1 VLSREDG
8 SASGLPLARYELFRS
23 CDPNHVR
30 DEVSRVWAPH
40 TLRVLGG
47 DPRLNARMHY
57 ARLRDL
63 SVSALT
69 YGGTV
74 RFTSRPAESFFTV
87 FVPLAGEAEARCGG
101 DRVALS
107 TTTAAVLSPADPV
120 ALRWPGDCAQL
131 VVRLERTGLEARL
144 SDLLGAP
151 LRRPLRF
158 APAMAV
164 GSGNGL
170 SWLRGLRML
179 VTELERPGSLLERRA
194 VAEMFERTLVTALL
208 LGQPSNYTRMLD
220 GEVPAAP
227 TRAVSI
233 ALEWIDNHP
242 KWQHTTASLARE
254 ADVTERS
261 LQLGFRKHLKMG
273 PMEYLREIRLRGVRD
288 QLRAAQSDAFTVTE
302 IAAEWGFLHA
312 GHFAAR
318 YQQRFGERPSQ
329 TLRR

>member
-1 VLSREDG
+1 M
-8 SASGLPLARYELFRS
+8 
-23 CDPNHVR
+23 
-30 DEVSRVWAPH
+30 SRVWAPH
-40 TLRVLGG
+40 TLRVLGA
-47 DPRLNARMHY
+47 DSRLDARMHY
-57 ARLRDL
+57 VRLRDL
-63 SVSALT
+63 SVSVLR
-69 YGGTV
+69 YGAPV
-74 RFTSRPAESFFTV
+74 RFAAGPAGSFFTV
-87 FVPLAGEAEARCGG
+87 FVPLEGEAEACCGA
-101 DRVALS
+101 DRVRLNPA
-107 TTTAAVLSPADPV
+107 TAAVLSPADPV
-120 ALRWPGDCAQL
+120 VLRWPGDCAQL

-164 GSGNGL
+164 GSGDGR

-179 VTELERPGSLLERRA
+179 VTELERPGSLIERHA
-194 VAEMFERTLVTALL
+194 VAEMFERTLLTALL
-208 LGQPSNYTRMLD
+208 MGQPGNYTRMLD

-288 QLRAAQSDAFTVTE
+288 QLRAAQSDAVTVTE
-302 IAAEWGFLHA
+302 VAAEWGFLHA

-318 YQQRFGERPSQ
+318 YQQRFGERPSE

>member
-1 VLSREDG
+1 V
-8 SASGLPLARYELFRS
+8 LPLARYELFHS
-23 CDPNHVR
+23 CDADHVR
-30 DEVSRVWAPH
+30 EEVSRVWAPH
-40 TLRVLGG
+40 LLRVHGE
-47 DPRLNARMHY
+47 RLDARMHHV
-57 ARLRDL
+57 RLCDL
-63 SVSALT
+63 SLSVLR
-69 YGGTV
+69 YGEAV
-74 RFTSRPAESFFTV
+74 RFEAGPVETFFTV
-87 FVPLAGEAEARCGG
+87 FVPLSGEAEARYGG
-101 DRVALS
+101 DRVRLS
-107 TTTAAVLSPADPV
+107 AATAGVLSPADPV

-131 VVRLERTGLEARL
+131 VVRVERTGLEARL

-158 APAMAV
+158 APAMALD
-164 GSGNGL
+164 SGNGR

-179 VTELERPGSLLERRA
+179 VTELGRPGSLIEQRA
-194 VAEMFERTLVTALL
+194 VAETFERTLVTALL
-208 LGQPSNYTRMLD
+208 MGHPSNYTRMLD

-242 KWQHTTASLARE
+242 KWRHTTASLARE

-288 QLRAAQSDAFTVTE
+288 QLRAAQSDAVTVTGV
-302 IAAEWGFLHA
+302 AAEWGFLHA

-318 YQQRFGERPSQ
+318 YQQRFGERPSE

>member
-1 VLSREDG
+1 M
-8 SASGLPLARYELFRS
+8 
-23 CDPNHVR
+23 R
-30 DEVSRVWAPH
+30 DEVSRVLAPH

-47 DPRLNARMHY
+47 DTRLDARMHY
-57 ARLRDL
+57 VRLRDL
-63 SVSALT
+63 SMSVIR
-69 YGGTV
+69 YGGPV
-74 RFTSRPAESFFTV
+74 RFEAGPAETFFTV
-87 FVPLAGEAEARCGG
+87 FVPLAGEAEARFGS
-101 DRVALS
+101 DRVQLT

-120 ALRWPGDCAQL
+120 VLRWPGDCAQL
-131 VVRLERTGLEARL
+131 VVRLERAGMEARL
-144 SDLLGAP
+144 SELLGAP

-158 APAMAV
+158 APVLAV
-164 GSGNGL
+164 DSGNGR
-170 SWLRGLRML
+170 SWWRGLRML
-179 VTELERPGSLLERRA
+179 LTELDRPGSLIERYA
-194 VAEMFERTLVTALL
+194 VADMFERTLATALL
-208 LGQPSNYTRMLD
+208 MGQPSNYTRMLD

-242 KWQHTTASLARE
+242 RSRHTTASLARE

-288 QLRAAQSDAFTVTE
+288 QLRAAQSDAVTVTE
-302 IAAEWGFLHA
+302 VAAEWGFLHA

-318 YQQRFGERPSQ
+318 YQQRFGERPSE

>member
-1 VLSREDG
+1 MSREDG
-8 SASGLPLARYELFRS
+8 SAWGLPLARYELFRS
-23 CDPNHVR
+23 RDPNHVR

-40 TLRVLGG
+40 TLRVLGA
-47 DPRLNARMHY
+47 DSRLDARMHY

-63 SVSALT
+63 SVSALH

-74 RFTSRPAESFFTV
+74 SVGSAPAESFFTV
-87 FVPLAGEAEARCGG
+87 LIPLAGEAEVRCGT
-101 DRVALS
+101 DRVRL
-107 TTTAAVLSPADPV
+107 TTANAAVLSPADPV

-131 VVRLERTGLEARL
+131 VVRLERSGLEARL
-144 SDLLGAP
+144 SELLGAP
-151 LRRPLRF
+151 LRKPLRF
-158 APAMAV
+158 ASAMPV
-164 GSGNGL
+164 GAGDGR
-170 SWLRGLRML
+170 SWLHGLRML
-179 VTELERPGSLLERRA
+179 ITELERPGSLIERRA
-194 VAEMFERTLVTALL
+194 VAEMFERTLATALL

-288 QLRAAQSDAFTVTE
+288 QLRAAQSDAVTVTE
-302 IAAEWGFLHA
+302 VAAEWGFLHA

-318 YQQRFGERPSQ
+318 YRQRFGERPSQ
-329 TLRR
+329 TLRS

>member
-1 VLSREDG
+1 MPREEG
-8 SASGLPLARYELFRS
+8 SASGMPLARYELFRS
-23 CDPNHVR
+23 RDPNHVR
-30 DEVSRVWAPH
+30 AEVSRVWTPH

-47 DPRLNARMHY
+47 DSRLDARMHY
-57 ARLRDL
+57 ARLCDL
-63 SVSALT
+63 SVSALS

-74 RFTSRPAESFFTV
+74 RVASGPAESFFTV
-87 FVPLAGEAEARCGG
+87 LVPLAGEAEACCGN
-101 DRVALS
+101 DRVRLS
-107 TTTAAVLSPADPV
+107 TATAGVLSPGDPV
-120 ALRWPGDCAQL
+120 ALRWPGDCTQL

-158 APAMAV
+158 APAMTV
-164 GSGNGL
+164 GSGNGS

-179 VTELERPGSLLERRA
+179 VAELERPGSLIERRA
-194 VAEMFERTLVTALL
+194 VAETFERTLVTALL
-208 LGQPSNYTRMLD
+208 MGQPSNYTRMLD

-233 ALEWIDNHP
+233 ALEWIANHP

-261 LQLGFRKHLKMG
+261 LQLGFRKHFKMG
-273 PMEYLREIRLRGVRD
+273 PMEYLRETRLRGVRD
-288 QLRAAQSDAFTVTE
+288 QLRAAQSDAVTVTE
-302 IAAEWGFLHA
+302 VAAEWGFLHA

-318 YQQRFGERPSQ
+318 YQQRFGERPSE

>member
-1 VLSREDG
+1 LSREDG

-30 DEVSRVWAPH
+30 EEVSRVLAPH
-40 TLRVLGG
+40 SLRLLGG
-47 DPRLNARMHY
+47 ETRLDARMHHV
-57 ARLRDL
+57 RMRDMSMSVLR
-63 SVSALT
+63 
-69 YGGTV
+69 YGKSV
-74 RFTSRPAESFFTV
+74 RFESRPAETFFAV
-87 FVPLAGEAEARCGG
+87 FLPLDGEAEARCGG
-101 DRVALS
+101 DRVRL
-107 TTTAAVLSPADPV
+107 TTATAGVLSPTDPV
-120 ALRWPGDCAQL
+120 ALRWTGDCTQL
-131 VVRLERTGLEARL
+131 VVRLERAGLEARL

-151 LRRPLRF
+151 LRKPLRF
-158 APAMAV
+158 APVMAV
-164 GSGNGL
+164 DSGNGR
-170 SWLRGLRML
+170 SWLRGLQML
-179 VTELERPGSLLERRA
+179 VTELDRPGSLIEQRA
-194 VAEMFERTLVTALL
+194 VAEMFERTLLTALL
-208 LGQPSNYTRMLD
+208 LGHPSNYTRMLD

-242 KWQHTTASLARE
+242 KSRHTTASLARE

-288 QLRAAQSDAFTVTE
+288 QLRAAQCDAVTVTE
-302 IAAEWGFLHA
+302 VAAEWGFLHA

-318 YQQRFGERPSQ
+318 YQQRFGERPSE